1 MLIIEIILTIFAWRK
16 GWKWLSLLP
25 MGIGIFLGLSIGFG
39 VGASGGDKDSID
51 EIGFL
56 IDILVT
62 GVLIYMVSKGPK
74 IKAIGP
80 KDTLDDI
87 E

>member
-1 MLIIEIILTIFAWRK
+1 MLIVEIILTIFAWRK

-25 MGIGIFLGLSIGFG
+25 LGIGIFLGLSIGFG
-39 VGASGGDKDSID
+39 VGARGGDENSVSG
-51 EIGFL
+51 IGFL

-62 GVLIYMVSKGPK
+62 GILIYMVSKGPK

-80 KDTLDDI
+80 KDTFDDI